1 MFGALVFRKSIANV
15 WIFCPLLSR
24 CTYATTVSSRGKFIL
39 YYQASS
45 STDTAPQFIEKLTH
59 CWLRNRPSYLN
70 SEINVTIFTLWNR
83 RALVSLR
90 RMILIQF
97 AGEVSSHFGSKV
109 HGHTARFHITHFI
122 TAPLMWNLFS
132 SDDIAL
138 YDFVVYW
145 CLENN
150 GATFV
155 ICLSIE
161 YLVYIH
167 SWIYVTCQGEGRPR

>member
-1 MFGALVFRKSIANV
+1 MCEFFALCSHDVLTLQPS
-15 WIFCPLLSR
+15 
-24 CTYATTVSSRGKFIL
+24 
-39 YYQASS
+39 ASNS

-59 CWLRNRPSYLN
+59 YWLRNRPSYLN

-83 RALVSLR
+83 RASVSLR

-97 AGEVSSHFGSKV
+97 AGEVSSHLGSKV

>member
-1 MFGALVFRKSIANV
+1 MCEFFALCSHDVLTLQPSALEGNLSCITRPPPPPTQHHS
-15 WIFCPLLSR
+15 LLRS
-24 CTYATTVSSRGKFIL
+24 L
-39 YYQASS
+39 
-45 STDTAPQFIEKLTH
+45 LTLLLLH
-59 CWLRNRPSYLN
+59 SL
-70 SEINVTIFTLWNR
+70 FTLWNR

-132 SDDIAL
+132 FDDVAL

-161 YLVYIH
+161 YLVYIYN
-167 SWIYVTCQGEGRPR
+167 WIYVTYQGEGRPR

>member
-1 MFGALVFRKSIANV
+1 MCEFFALCSHDVLTLQPS
-15 WIFCPLLSR
+15 
-24 CTYATTVSSRGKFIL
+24 
-39 YYQASS
+39 ASNS

-59 CWLRNRPSYLN
+59 YWLRNRPSYLN

-83 RALVSLR
+83 RASVSLR

-97 AGEVSSHFGSKV
+97 AGEVSSHLGSKV

-167 SWIYVTCQGEGRPR
+167 SWI

>member
-1 MFGALVFRKSIANV
+1 MCEFF
-15 WIFCPLLSR
+15 SR

-45 STDTAPQFIEKLTH
+45 STDTAPQFIEKLTLKEGNS
-59 CWLRNRPSYLN
+59 WLRNRPSYLN

-83 RALVSLR
+83 RAMVSLR

-97 AGEVSSHFGSKV
+97 AGEVSSHLGSKV

-150 GATFV
+150 GATFI

-167 SWIYVTCQGEGRPR
+167 SWIYVTCQGEGRTR

>member
-1 MFGALVFRKSIANV
+1 MCEFFALCSHDVLTLQPSALEGNLSCITRPPPPPTQHHS
-15 WIFCPLLSR
+15 LLR
-24 CTYATTVSSRGKFIL
+24 NL
-39 YYQASS
+39 
-45 STDTAPQFIEKLTH
+45 LTLKEGNS
-59 CWLRNRPSYLN
+59 WLRNRPSYLN

-97 AGEVSSHFGSKV
+97 AGEVSSHLGSKV

-132 SDDIAL
+132 SDDMAL

-155 ICLSIE
+155 ICLSME

>member
-1 MFGALVFRKSIANV
+1 
-15 WIFCPLLSR
+15 
-24 CTYATTVSSRGKFIL
+24 
-39 YYQASS
+39 
-45 STDTAPQFIEKLTH
+45 
-59 CWLRNRPSYLN
+59 
-70 SEINVTIFTLWNR
+70 
-83 RALVSLR
+83 
-90 RMILIQF
+90 
-97 AGEVSSHFGSKV
+97 
-109 HGHTARFHITHFI
+109 
-122 TAPLMWNLFS
+122 MWDLFS